1 VDSKKVLLFT
11 NQDNP
16 IPDSL
21 SKENKTIFNI
31 INVIT
36 FIIIFLHNEKILT
49 FLSMYCT

>member
-1 VDSKKVLLFT
+1 MNFSNKTVDSKKVLLFT

-31 INVIT
+31 INVKKQIYDNNNNNN
-36 FIIIFLHNEKILT
+36 I
-49 FLSMYCT
+49 